1 MSRRHRR
8 HQPPPAS
15 PPPEPPTL
23 ADSVV
28 EAVAPLTPAPAFPA
42 QAATPAVPLPVG
54 EQLIRARTARDETIG
69 TIAAYLRIKPE
80 YLYAFEQGRHQDM
93 PALTYAL
100 GFLRTYADYLG
111 LDGNALRDAFRREMM
126 DKLTPQLTMPQPLP
140 EAKVPSAPLILG
152 AFLAGVMLVAG
163 WSAFLQAQRAAIPP
177 LEPPS
182 LRAVNANN
190 PPSTEPGIPLVTVT
204 ESLPSPGAKEQ
215 HFGELSKP
223 TRLTIKAEA
232 EVWLTITDKADRLRF
247 SQMMNAGDTYHV
259 PDEPGLKLTTANAEA
274 LLLNLDDKP
283 LPKLGKAG
291 QVLRDK
297 PLDTLGKP

>member
-8 HQPPPAS
+8 HPS
-15 PPPEPPTL
+15 PK
-23 ADSVV
+23 DMQ
-28 EAVAPLTPAPAFPA
+28 TPAAPDGGDATAP
-42 QAATPAVPLPVG
+42 TPAASAPPVVDMPTVPVG
-54 EQLIRARTARDETIG
+54 EQLIRARTARDENIG
-69 TIAAYLRIKPE
+69 TIAAYLRIKPD
-80 YLYAFEQGRHQDM
+80 YLYAFEQGRHEDL

-111 LDGNALRDAFRREMM
+111 LDGATLRDAFRQEMM
-126 DKLTPQLTMPQPLP
+126 GRLTPQLTMPQPLP
-140 EAKVPSAPLILG
+140 EAKVPPAPLIIG
-152 AFLAGVMLVAG
+152 ALLVGLLIVVG
-163 WSAFLQAQRAAIPP
+163 WSVLQQEQRAAVPP

-182 LRAVNANN
+182 LSALKASA

-204 ESLPSPGAKEQ
+204 ESLPMAGEKEQ

-223 TRLTIKAEA
+223 TRLVIKAEA

-247 SQMMNAGDTYHV
+247 SQMMNAGDNYHV
-259 PDEPGLKLTTANAEA
+259 PDEPGLRLTTANAEA
-274 LLLNLDDKP
+274 LLLSLDGKP

-297 PLDTLGKP
+297 PLDGLTKP